1 MKKKGLLNAQLCKIV
16 AELGHMDHLVIGDC
30 GLPIPREVERV
41 DLAVVPGL
49 PSFSS
54 VVTAVSREI
63 VVQKFYVAEE
73 MSGRNPEAYK
83 FLQGCFKEPPMET
96 ISHDLLKEKMKRA
109 RAVVRTGEA
118 TPYANVILECG
129 VAF

>member
-1 MKKKGLLNAQLCKIV
+1 MKKQGLLNAQLNKIL
-16 AELGHMDHLVIGDC
+16 AELGHMDLLVIGDC
-30 GLPIPREVERV
+30 GLPIPRDVERV
-41 DLAVVPGL
+41 DLAVVQGL

-54 VVTAVSREI
+54 VVSAISREI
-63 VVQKFYVAEE
+63 VIEKYVVAEE
-73 MSGRNPEAYK
+73 MPGHNPEAYE
-83 FLQGCFKEPPMET
+83 FLKSCFHASPMET
-96 ISHDLLKEKMKRA
+96 ISHDLLKEKMKKA